1 MNCSSL
7 AKSIKYL
14 QHLPNNVFNIQQ
26 LTRGNISD
34 GWNVLASEL
43 DCYYLDVNS
52 EEFGA
57 DTTAAR
63 LLSCRASQNS
73 LQIRKMKV

>member
-1 MNCSSL
+1 VNCSSL

-14 QHLPNNVFNIQQ
+14 QYLPNHAFNIQQ
-26 LTRGNISD
+26 LTGGNILD
-34 GWNVLASEL
+34 GWNVSASEH

-52 EEFGA
+52 EDFGT
-57 DTTAAR
+57 DTTAAG